1 MEDQKKGK
9 VQLPDGRVFNFEDH
23 NLYSG
28 DDTILKAN
36 LQGYEYDV
44 FYCLADHYP
53 TPQSVD
59 QLIALIWEKKN
70 PPITPDPSRVRQ
82 VIGDLRAFLG
92 DKKPFKLIIWVNKS
106 IYSDGGYKCC
116 SQLIVSNV
124 DSGEPSDRKPKK
136 SHADSFCMDGYS
148 QDESNS
154 RSGNVEKITNSRQG
168 CMGGTQNPHEDNT
181 NIINLAAL
189 VIHKNSEDRPPI
201 DDDLRYEISEII
213 KLLEQGLSEDFE
225 EICEQAWAELSLMQK
240 AMKIFKAYENLT
252 DRSPTLSPTDT
263 NTRL

>member
-36 LQGYEYDV
+36 LQGYEYDA

-92 DKKPFKLIIWVNKS
+92 DKKPFKLIIWVDKS
-106 IYSDGGYKCC
+106 VYSDGGYKCC

-154 RSGNVEKITNSRQG
+154 RSANENVIKLSSV
-168 CMGGTQNPHEDNT
+168 
-181 NIINLAAL
+181 L
-189 VIHKNSEDRPPI
+189 IHKGGQDHPKI
-201 DDDLRYEISEII
+201 DAELELEIRYII
-213 KLLEQGLSEDFE
+213 GLLEQGLSEDFE
-225 EICEQAWAELSLMQK
+225 EVCEQAWEELTLMQK
-240 AMKIFKAYENLT
+240 AMKIFRAYENLT
-252 DRSPTLSPTDT
+252 DRSRNLSPTDP

>member
-1 MEDQKKGK
+1 MRDLEDQKKGK

-154 RSGNVEKITNSRQG
+154 RSANENVIKLSSV
-168 CMGGTQNPHEDNT
+168 
-181 NIINLAAL
+181 L
-189 VIHKNSEDRPPI
+189 IHKGGQDHPKI
-201 DDDLRYEISEII
+201 DAELELEIRYII
-213 KLLEQGLSEDFE
+213 GLLEQGLSEDFE
-225 EICEQAWAELSLMQK
+225 EVCEQAWEELTLMQK
-240 AMKIFKAYENLT
+240 AMKIFRAYENLT
-252 DRSPTLSPTDT
+252 DRSRNLSPTDP

>member
-28 DDTILKAN
+28 DDTILKSN

-70 PPITPDPSRVRQ
+70 PPKTPDPSRVRQ

-92 DKKPFKLIIWVNKS
+92 DKKPFKLIICVNKS

-154 RSGNVEKITNSRQG
+154 RSANENVIKLSSV
-168 CMGGTQNPHEDNT
+168 
-181 NIINLAAL
+181 L
-189 VIHKNSEDRPPI
+189 IHKGGQDHPKI
-201 DDDLRYEISEII
+201 DAELELEIRYII
-213 KLLEQGLSEDFE
+213 GLLEQGLSEDFE
-225 EICEQAWAELSLMQK
+225 EVCEQAWEELTLMQK
-240 AMKIFKAYENLT
+240 AMKIFRAYENLT
-252 DRSPTLSPTDT
+252 DRSRNLSPTDP

>member
-1 MEDQKKGK
+1 MRDLEDQKKGK

-136 SHADSFCMDGYS
+136 SHADSFCMDGHS

-154 RSGNVEKITNSRQG
+154 RSANENVIKLSSV
-168 CMGGTQNPHEDNT
+168 
-181 NIINLAAL
+181 L
-189 VIHKNSEDRPPI
+189 IHKGGQDHPKI
-201 DDDLRYEISEII
+201 DAELELEIRYII
-213 KLLEQGLSEDFE
+213 GLLEQGLSEDFE
-225 EICEQAWAELSLMQK
+225 EVCEQAWEELTLMQK
-240 AMKIFKAYENLT
+240 AMKIFRAYENLT
-252 DRSPTLSPTDT
+252 DRSRNLSPTDP

>member
-28 DDTILKAN
+28 DDTILKSN

-82 VIGDLRAFLG
+82 VIGDLRAFLS

-154 RSGNVEKITNSRQG
+154 RSANENVIKLSSV
-168 CMGGTQNPHEDNT
+168 
-181 NIINLAAL
+181 L
-189 VIHKNSEDRPPI
+189 IHKGGQDHPKI
-201 DDDLRYEISEII
+201 DAELELEIRYII
-213 KLLEQGLSEDFE
+213 GLLEQGLSEDFE
-225 EICEQAWAELSLMQK
+225 EVCEQAWEELTLMQK
-240 AMKIFKAYENLT
+240 AMKIFRAYENLT
-252 DRSPTLSPTDT
+252 DWSRNLSPTDP

>member
-28 DDTILKAN
+28 DDTILKSN

-70 PPITPDPSRVRQ
+70 PPIIPDPSRVRQ
-82 VIGDLRAFLG
+82 VIGDLRAFLD

-124 DSGEPSDRKPKK
+124 DSGEQPDKKTKK
-136 SHADSFCMDGYS
+136 SHADSSCSDGYS

-154 RSGNVEKITNSRQG
+154 RSANDNVIKLSSV
-168 CMGGTQNPHEDNT
+168 
-181 NIINLAAL
+181 L
-189 VIHKNSEDRPPI
+189 IHKGGQDHPKI
-201 DDDLRYEISEII
+201 DAELELEIRYII
-213 KLLEQGLSEDFE
+213 GLLEQDLSEDFE
-225 EICEQAWAELSLMQK
+225 KVCEQAWEELTLMQK
-240 AMKIFKAYENLT
+240 AMKIFRAYENLT
-252 DRSPTLSPTDT
+252 DRSRNLSPTDP

>member
-28 DDTILKAN
+28 DHTILKSS

-59 QLIALIWEKKN
+59 RLIALIWEKKN
-70 PPITPDPSRVRQ
+70 PPIIPDPSRVRQ
-82 VIGDLRAFLG
+82 VISDLRTFL
-92 DKKPFKLIIWVNKS
+92 DDTKPFKLIIWVNKS

-124 DSGEPSDRKPKK
+124 DSGEQPDKKTKKP
-136 SHADSFCMDGYS
+136 HADFSRSDGHS
-148 QDESNS
+148 QDESDS
-154 RSGNVEKITNSRQG
+154 RSANDNVIKLSSV
-168 CMGGTQNPHEDNT
+168 
-181 NIINLAAL
+181 L
-189 VIHKNSEDRPPI
+189 IHKGGQDRPKI
-201 DDDLRYEISEII
+201 DAELELEIRYII
-213 KLLEQGLSEDFE
+213 GLLEQGLSEDFE
-225 EICEQAWAELSLMQK
+225 EVCEQAWEELTLMQK
-240 AMKIFKAYENLT
+240 AMKIFRAYENLT
-252 DRSPTLSPTDT
+252 DRSRNLSPTDS

>member
-154 RSGNVEKITNSRQG
+154 RSANENVIKLSS
-168 CMGGTQNPHEDNT
+168 M
-181 NIINLAAL
+181 L
-189 VIHKNSEDRPPI
+189 IHKGGQDHPKI
-201 DDDLRYEISEII
+201 DAELELEIRYII
-213 KLLEQGLSEDFE
+213 GLLEQGLSEDFE
-225 EICEQAWAELSLMQK
+225 EVCEQAWEELTLMQK
-240 AMKIFKAYENLT
+240 AMKIFRAYENLT
-252 DRSPTLSPTDT
+252 DRSRNLSPTDP

>member
-28 DDTILKAN
+28 DDTILKSN

-124 DSGEPSDRKPKK
+124 DFGEPSDRKPKK

-154 RSGNVEKITNSRQG
+154 RSANENVIKLSSV
-168 CMGGTQNPHEDNT
+168 
-181 NIINLAAL
+181 L
-189 VIHKNSEDRPPI
+189 IHKGGQDHPKI
-201 DDDLRYEISEII
+201 DAELELEIRYII
-213 KLLEQGLSEDFE
+213 GLLEQGLSEDFE
-225 EICEQAWAELSLMQK
+225 EVCEQAWEELTLMQK
-240 AMKIFKAYENLT
+240 AMKIFRAYENLT
-252 DRSPTLSPTDT
+252 DRSRNLSPTDP

>member
-28 DDTILKAN
+28 DDTILKSN

-82 VIGDLRAFLG
+82 VIGDLRAFLD
-92 DKKPFKLIIWVNKS
+92 DKKPFELIIWVNKS
-106 IYSDGGYKCC
+106 IYSAGGYKCC

-124 DSGEPSDRKPKK
+124 DSGEQSDKKTKK
-136 SHADSFCMDGYS
+136 SHADSSCMDGHS

-154 RSGNVEKITNSRQG
+154 RSANDNVIKLSSV
-168 CMGGTQNPHEDNT
+168 
-181 NIINLAAL
+181 L
-189 VIHKNSEDRPPI
+189 IHKGGQDHPKI
-201 DDDLRYEISEII
+201 DAELELEIRYII
-213 KLLEQGLSEDFE
+213 GLLEQGLSEDFE
-225 EICEQAWAELSLMQK
+225 EICEQAWEELTLMQK
-240 AMKIFKAYENLT
+240 AMKIFRAYENLT
-252 DRSPTLSPTDT
+252 DRSRNLTPTDP

>member
-1 MEDQKKGK
+1 M
-9 VQLPDGRVFNFEDH
+9 PDGRVFNFEDH

-154 RSGNVEKITNSRQG
+154 RSANENVIKLSSV
-168 CMGGTQNPHEDNT
+168 
-181 NIINLAAL
+181 L
-189 VIHKNSEDRPPI
+189 IHKGGQDHPKI
-201 DDDLRYEISEII
+201 DAELELEIRYII
-213 KLLEQGLSEDFE
+213 GLLEQGLSEDFE
-225 EICEQAWAELSLMQK
+225 EVCEQAWEELTLMQK
-240 AMKIFKAYENLT
+240 AMKIFRAYENLT
-252 DRSPTLSPTDT
+252 DRSRNLSPTDP

>member
-154 RSGNVEKITNSRQG
+154 RSANENVIKLSSV
-168 CMGGTQNPHEDNT
+168 
-181 NIINLAAL
+181 L
-189 VIHKNSEDRPPI
+189 IHKGGQDHPKI
-201 DDDLRYEISEII
+201 DAELELEIRYII
-213 KLLEQGLSEDFE
+213 GLLEQGLSEDFE
-225 EICEQAWAELSLMQK
+225 EVCEQAWEELTLMQK
-240 AMKIFKAYENLT
+240 AMKIFRAYENLT
-252 DRSPTLSPTDT
+252 DRSRNLSPTDP